1 MDNGKKRK
9 LNQMIYTINITYPS
23 QIRKKYEIE
32 FMDADFELNNAHT
45 YP

>member
-9 LNQMIYTINITYPS
+9 LNQMIYTINITYTS

-32 FMDADFELNNAHT
+32 LMVADFELNNAHT